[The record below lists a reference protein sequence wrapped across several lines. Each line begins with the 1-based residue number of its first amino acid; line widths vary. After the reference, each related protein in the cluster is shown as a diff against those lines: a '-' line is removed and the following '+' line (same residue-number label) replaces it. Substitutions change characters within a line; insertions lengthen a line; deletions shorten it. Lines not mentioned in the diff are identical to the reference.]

1 MKLADF
7 GLTIRLSAD
16 DEIRTSK
23 VGTAFWMSPELIQGE
38 GYTNKVDIWS
48 LGITA
53 IEMADGQPPHFKEP
67 PLKAMLLI
75 HTGSSPTLETP
86 SKWSDSF
93 NDFLARA
100 LDIHVRICKLFNYS
114 LIQEQLQVNCL
125 IIRFCL
131 VLVQQNHLF
140 SLLIW
145 L

>member
-1 MKLADF
+1 
-7 GLTIRLSAD
+7 
-16 DEIRTSK
+16 
-23 VGTAFWMSPELIQGE
+23 MSPELIQGE

-75 HTGSSPTLETP
+75 HSGSSPTVETP
-86 SKWSDSF
+86 NEWSDSF

-100 LDIHVRICKLFNYS
+100 LDIHVRIYELFNYS
-114 LIQEQLQVNCL
+114 LRQELLRLNYL
-125 IIRFCL
+125 IIPFYL
-131 VLVQQNHLF
+131 VLVQRNHLL
-140 SLLIW
+140 SLLIR